1 MVKSCLKLVLRT
13 QLVRTPMRHAH
24 WRMLKIY
31 TWMSLPLPLLLGALL
46 ICFHQNILP
55 WPVIA
60 VAWAV
65 LSIIAVGCGLCGA
78 IHLASWASAGGK
90 KDPATSPASSQC
102 AIDDRAGSFLSSDL
116 IDRQPLFDVFM
127 DHLPALAF
135 IKDSQGRY
143 LYINSAC
150 KEMLNLTPEEIIGRS
165 DCDLWPDETAR
176 VLCLNDAMLAG
187 DNQVYSAIA
196 PVMVGDDKRHHL
208 LTKFSIHNEHQPPFL
223 GGIAVDITEK
233 VRAQEEKANLE
244 QQLIQSQKMEAIGTL
259 AGGIAHDFNNVLA
272 AIMGYVELAMFD
284 ALPGSKVHEEL
295 DQVLKATNRAT
306 DLVRQI
312 LTFSRKTGQERQPI
326 DPEQLVGEALKLIR
340 ATLPTT
346 IEIRQHLQSD
356 GAKVLANAT
365 QMHQVIVNL
374 CTNAAHAMEENRGIL
389 EVRLDKKEFKG
400 SAAGQHGVSPGP
412 YLEISISDTG
422 HGIPP
427 VLKQRIFDPYFTTKA
442 KGKGTGMG
450 LAVARGIV
458 QSHGGAIDVDSEPG
472 KGTCFHILFPLT
484 TTMIEVSSEKRESL
498 PTGTESVLFVDDEPV
513 LVDLGQQMLTHLG
526 YKVTCYEDSQKALE
540 LFQEDPYR
548 FDLVI
553 TDTTMPNMT
562 GDIFASQLLALRP
575 DLPVFLCTGYSEQ
588 LTQDKATRIGIAAFL
603 MKPLSISDLA
613 LTLRSTLDKRLRA
626 CPRPYLRVAHSN
638 S

>member
-1 MVKSCLKLVLRT
+1 MVK
-13 QLVRTPMRHAH
+13 
-24 WRMLKIY
+24 IY
-31 TWMSLPLPLLLGALL
+31 IWMSLPLPVLMGALL
-46 ICFHQNILP
+46 ICSHRYIIP

-60 VAWAV
+60 AAWAV
-65 LSIIAVGCGLCGA
+65 LSLLAVGGGLYGM
-78 IHLASWASAGGK
+78 IQLTVRASRNGK
-90 KDPATSPASSQC
+90 NDPTTAPGPSHCTM
-102 AIDDRAGSFLSSDL
+102 DDRTGPFPYNDL

-150 KEMLNLTPEEIIGRS
+150 KEMLNLTPDEMKGRS
-165 DCDLWPDETAR
+165 DCDLWPEETAP
-176 VLCLNDAMLAG
+176 VLCLNDAVIAG
-187 DNQVYSAIA
+187 DNQVYSAIE
-196 PVMVGDDKRHHL
+196 PVMVGDEKRHHL
-208 LTKFSIHNEHQPPFL
+208 VTKFSIHNEHQPPLL
-223 GGIAVDITEK
+223 GGIAVDMTDK
-233 VRAQEEKANLE
+233 VRAEEEKANLE

-284 ALPGSKVHEEL
+284 ALPGGKVHEEL
-295 DQVLKATNRAT
+295 NQVLKATYRAT

-312 LTFSRKTGQERQPI
+312 LTFSRKTGQERQSI
-326 DPEQLVGEALKLIR
+326 DPEHLVGEALKMIR

-365 QMHQVIVNL
+365 QMHQVIMNI
-374 CTNAAHAMEENRGIL
+374 CTNAAHAMEENGGTI
-389 EVRLDKKEFKG
+389 EVRLDKKEFQG
-400 SAAGQHGVSPGP
+400 VTAGQHGVSPGT
-412 YLEISISDTG
+412 YFQISISDTG

-427 VLKQRIFDPYFTTKA
+427 ALKQRIFDPYFTTKA
-442 KGKGTGMG
+442 QGKGTGMG

-458 QSHGGAIDVDSEPG
+458 QSHSGAIDVESDPG
-472 KGTCFHILFPLT
+472 KGTCFRILFPLT
-484 TTMIEVSSEKRESL
+484 TTMIEVTSEKRESL

-513 LVDLGQQMLTHLG
+513 LVDLGQQMLTRLG
-526 YKVTCYEDSQKALE
+526 YKVTCCEDSQEAFE
-540 LFQEDPYR
+540 LFQKDPYR

-562 GDIFASQLLALRP
+562 GDILASQLLALRP

-588 LTQDKATRIGIAAFL
+588 ITQEKATRIGIAAFL

-613 LTLRSTLDKRLRA
+613 LTLRSTLDR
-626 CPRPYLRVAHSN
+626 RPQAANTPHLRVAHSN
-638 S
+638 A

>member
-1 MVKSCLKLVLRT
+1 
-13 QLVRTPMRHAH
+13 
-24 WRMLKIY
+24 
-31 TWMSLPLPLLLGALL
+31 MSLPLPVLMGALL
-46 ICFHQNILP
+46 ICSYRNLLP

-65 LSIIAVGCGLCGA
+65 LSLLAVGGGLYGMLQLTDGA
-78 IHLASWASAGGK
+78 
-90 KDPATSPASSQC
+90 SQRGEDESTT
-102 AIDDRAGSFLSSDL
+102 APEPSQSTTDDHTGSILSGDL

-150 KEMLNLTPEEIIGRS
+150 KEMLNLTPEEMIGRR

-176 VLCLNDAMLAG
+176 VMCLNDAVIAVE
-187 DNQVYSAIA
+187 NQVYSAIE
-196 PVMVGDDKRHHL
+196 PVVVGDDKRHHL
-208 LTKFSIHNEHQPPFL
+208 VTKFSILNKHQPPLL
-223 GGIAVDITEK
+223 GGIAVDMTDK
-233 VRAQEEKANLE
+233 VRAEEEKANLE

-284 ALPGSKVHEEL
+284 ALPDSKIQQEL
-295 DQVLKATNRAT
+295 DQVLKATYRAS

-326 DPEQLVGEALKLIR
+326 DPEALVGEALKLIR

-346 IEIRQHLQSD
+346 IDIRQHLQSD

-365 QMHQVIVNL
+365 QMHQVIMNL
-374 CTNAAHAMEENRGIL
+374 CTNAAHAMEENGGTI
-389 EVRLDKKEFKG
+389 EVRLDRKEFRG
-400 SAAGQHGVSPGP
+400 ATAGQHGVSPGP
-412 YLEISISDTG
+412 YLEIRIKDTG

-427 VLKQRIFDPYFTTKA
+427 AVKQRIFDPYFTTKA
-442 KGKGTGMG
+442 QGKGTGMG

-458 QSHGGAIDVDSEPG
+458 QSHGGAIDVDSDPG
-472 KGTCFHILFPLT
+472 RGTCFRILFPLT
-484 TTMIEVSSEKRESL
+484 TTVIEVSSEKRESL
-498 PTGTESVLFVDDEPV
+498 PTGTESVLFVDDESV
-513 LVDLGQQMLTHLG
+513 LVDLGEQMLTRLG
-526 YKVTCYEDSQKALE
+526 YKVTCCEDSQEALD
-540 LFQEDPYR
+540 LFQDNPYR

-562 GDIFASQLLALRP
+562 GDILASRLLALRP

-588 LTQDKATRIGIAAFL
+588 ITQEKATRIGIAAFL

-613 LTLRSTLDKRLRA
+613 LTLRSTLDRRLQA
-626 CPRPYLRVAHSN
+626 SHTPHLRVAHSN